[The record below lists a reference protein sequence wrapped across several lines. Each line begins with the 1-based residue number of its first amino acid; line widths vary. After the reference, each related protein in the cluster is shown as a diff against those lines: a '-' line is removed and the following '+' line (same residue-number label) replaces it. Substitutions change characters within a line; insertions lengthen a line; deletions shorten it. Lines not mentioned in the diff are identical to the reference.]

1 MDWYKNFAKDF
12 LEGTAHMTN
21 EEVGI
26 YKRLLDHQ
34 WCRRGYL
41 PTGEAE
47 LARMVGLSPQDL
59 DGLCTLQAVLSAKFV
74 RRKRG
79 YTNRRLLR
87 VWREARQ
94 VAETKR
100 HAARVRWDAHAM
112 RMQNR
117 CNATRA
123 GARRASTSSTTASKK
138 GSKSKAVKGAR
149 AAMENLMPEEL
160 ASAEFTPVWK
170 EWLAYRREHGWS
182 VKPAWQKKQ
191 LAKLAPHGPVTAAAA
206 LQQSMEQG
214 WRSVWPEKLEDKNG
228 DHKGP
233 DGLDTRGYDGLF

>member
-1 MDWYKNFAKDF
+1 MDWYKNFAQAF

-59 DGLCTLQAVLSAKFV
+59 DELVTLQGVLSAKFV
-74 RRKRG
+74 RHKRG
-79 YTNRRLLR
+79 YTNLKLLKL
-87 VWREARQ
+87 WRGARQ

-100 HAARVRWDAHAM
+100 DAARTRWDADAVH
-112 RMQNR
+112 MQNKR
-117 CNATRA
+117 DATRA
-123 GARRASTSSTTASKK
+123 RARRASSTLVSTSKT
-138 GSKSKAVKGAR
+138 GSKSKAVAGAR
-149 AAMENLMPEEL
+149 EMPEVL
-160 ASAEFTPVWK
+160 NTSAFKAKWK

-214 WRSVWPEKLEDKNG
+214 WRSVWPEKLEGKGG

-233 DGLDTRGYDGLF
+233 DGLDTRGYDDLF